1 MAGKRKAGET
11 EGQEAAPGKVAKA
24 RKARAVKAD
33 PAPAA
38 AKPARK
44 PRAPVVKPAW
54 HPEWKEEFLRRIESG
69 RAARDVATD
78 GDLPGRDKIWAEL
91 DVDAAFSERYALA
104 CEARAD
110 AIFEECFDIADDG
123 SNDWMG
129 ENDPENP
136 GYAFNGE
143 HVQRSK
149 LRIETRKWAVGKLAP
164 KKYGE
169 KLAVDA
175 TVQVSEMP
183 EEERLAKLVAQIP
196 VLNSMLGKVGWVIV
210 KLE

>member
-11 EGQEAAPGKVAKA
+11 EGQEAASGKGAKA
-24 RKARAVKAD
+24 RKARTVKAD
-33 PAPAA
+33 PAAA
-38 AKPARK
+38 GAKRK
-44 PRAPVVKPAW
+44 VGRPSGNPVW
-54 HPEWKEEFLRRIESG
+54 HPEWREEFLRRIESG
-69 RAARDVATD
+69 RSARDVSDDAD
-78 GDLPGRDKIWAEL
+78 MPDRKVIWEKL
-91 DVDAAFSERYALA
+91 DTEEDFAQRYARA

-129 ENDPENP
+129 ENDPDNP

-149 LRIETRKWAVGKLAP
+149 LRIETRKWAVAKLAP